1 MTAAPIHGHPRL
13 SALLIFSLSVFSWS
27 ACSGDKP
34 VDPDLAP
41 SNDAVADEDG
51 ATQNSDG
58 GNANNIGNTG
68 NTGNIGNTGNTAT
81 NGNPANGGNIKNI
94 INVGNKALANNGNV
108 AAANEMGGAAGPANA
123 NQGGLANAAPVNTG
137 NSAAYGPVNGEP
149 PLDAAPPPD
158 TAMLAEPNAVAPAQ
172 GAAPAV
178 QAPPPQ
184 GPLTQAPLLQSDLT
198 PAFAKLFWVGYDYL
212 EKESMVRI
220 EMVTRGHPKYNI
232 FQERNQLNQ
241 PELVV
246 RFFNTELRH
255 KLRRDID
262 ATEFRSPVAFVRL
275 RPDTEEH
282 TVDVIMTLRDQV
294 QARLYNKN
302 GNIMLTFPVPDRYFG
317 NSGIGSAPVAQAQ
330 LLPNTN
336 LMPSIDNGSE
346 LTEGAKIA
354 KAFINDPGKEAF
366 AGAPAAAG
374 APVQPDSPPASGA
387 TPSNSAGQASGGVL
401 PADFSQPQQAAP
413 TANTNP
419 NAANAELPNSA
430 NAANLV
436 PVSNDS
442 LRGDDLY
449 LEPNRATTAGPAE
462 AGQDDFDMRGIGG
475 SNQPPAGSEDNLQ
488 PGNEQLNDNK
498 FDDFDDGKG
507 NSDVDVDKFDV
518 RLPLREGSQLSDLYD
533 IAVYFTSGVAA
544 DDEFSAPN
552 NANPAATPNN
562 VGLSGNAGSPNA
574 GDPDLFGSAGAGS
587 DAAGG
592 GDADGAAGNLG
603 GAAAPSGVGTANSEA
618 LLGNT
623 PAEPSANL
631 TPAVNTGANAAPV
644 NVPAAMPPVQPAN
657 MPDGEPPIDGA
668 PDLAG
673 QESEGAASDQNSAP
687 SSHGGRPMKVDFR
700 GAPLTEVI
708 RVLSDESHVNFILP
722 PELGEKKIFISLNGV
737 PFNDAL
743 KAILDANALQMV
755 PQAPNLVRIDTIEH
769 FAAEKEAE
777 ERRRKAELKLRPT
790 KILVHRLSYA
800 KVEDA
805 AKMLTE
811 MLGGAAK
818 DDKRIAVQ
826 IDVRTNSVIVNAPPG
841 DLSTVKALLER
852 IDLETPQVKIASRI
866 VEVIKKFKD
875 HIGIKWGTPFNF
887 DQGRG
892 LGFGNLVF
900 PNYMLSRYS
909 VDAGGG
915 VPSAGNTLFRFGSVN
930 NSTAIDLAL
939 AMEENSGTTEVLQS
953 GNLIV
958 EDNHEAVIVAGSSE
972 FFRPV
977 AQGGAA
983 AVAGSLD
990 EIKYNL
996 SVKVTP
1002 HITADGAVQ
1011 MALNIESDTAAA
1023 PITAGAAA
1031 SKNNRSV
1038 NTSLLRRSGETA
1050 VIGGIYNTSH
1060 DKTQIGVPFLSS
1072 LPIIGALFRQTTTDD
1087 SKRELMVMVTPT
1099 ILTNSKAFA
1108 ASSGEGGG
1116 DPAEAPAEAAVNG
1129 SGNLTT
1135 TSSATQN
1142 AGGDNS
1148 DFGTSNAN
1156 GGNSGDGNNGAGSGN
1171 AASSGNGYGGNGN
1184 AATNAGNGNASANSG
1199 NGNAPENSG
1208 NGNGNQAN
1216 GALINAKNNS
1226 GGNGGGGGLDE

>member
-1 MTAAPIHGHPRL
+1 
-13 SALLIFSLSVFSWS
+13 
-27 ACSGDKP
+27 
-34 VDPDLAP
+34 
-41 SNDAVADEDG
+41 
-51 ATQNSDG
+51 
-58 GNANNIGNTG
+58 
-68 NTGNIGNTGNTAT
+68 
-81 NGNPANGGNIKNI
+81 
-94 INVGNKALANNGNV
+94 
-108 AAANEMGGAAGPANA
+108 
-123 NQGGLANAAPVNTG
+123 
-137 NSAAYGPVNGEP
+137 
-149 PLDAAPPPD
+149 
-158 TAMLAEPNAVAPAQ
+158 
-172 GAAPAV
+172 
-178 QAPPPQ
+178 
-184 GPLTQAPLLQSDLT
+184 
-198 PAFAKLFWVGYDYL
+198 
-212 EKESMVRI
+212 
-220 EMVTRGHPKYNI
+220 
-232 FQERNQLNQ
+232 
-241 PELVV
+241 
-246 RFFNTELRH
+246 
-255 KLRRDID
+255 
-262 ATEFRSPVAFVRL
+262 
-275 RPDTEEH
+275 
-282 TVDVIMTLRDQV
+282 MTLRDQV

-1116 DPAEAPAEAAVNG
+1116 APAEAPAEAEAGVNA

-1135 TSSATQN
+1135 TSSPTRN

-1148 DFGTSNAN
+1148 DFGASNGS
-1156 GGNSGDGNNGAGSGN
+1156 GGNSGDGNNGAASGN
-1171 AASSGNGYGGNGN
+1171 AASSGNGNGGNGGNGN
-1184 AATNAGNGNASANSG
+1184 AATNSGNGNGVANSG
-1199 NGNAPENSG
+1199 NGNAASNSG
-1208 NGNGNQAN
+1208 NGNADKAN
-1216 GALINAKNNS
+1216 GTLINAKNNS